1 MPKETFENLKED
13 KKTRI
18 IDGLLDVF
26 YELGYDRVTV
36 SDIVKACKIP
46 RGSFYQ
52 YFDNK
57 FDAFQVLVS
66 TYQMIKMTYL
76 QNLLEDVG
84 KVPFFDLYLDMVE
97 AGLDFAKD
105 YPRLVT
111 MWLTFYHSQDARMH
125 ALWKTFEESGIGYI
139 VELLQKDQEAGY
151 TKKGIDLRAVAKILI
166 HAQGIELIQEF
177 ELDTPIETIRE
188 NIQQYIDIIQYG
200 IKKEASHE

>member
-1 MPKETFENLKED
+1 MPKETFVNLKED

-57 FDAFQVLVS
+57 FDAFQVLVK
-66 TYQMIKMTYL
+66 TYQTIKMTYL
-76 QNLLEDVG
+76 ESLLDDVG

-97 AGLDFAKD
+97 AGLSFAKD

-111 MWLTFYHSQDARMH
+111 MWLAFYHSQDARIN
-125 ALWKTFEESGIGYI
+125 ALWKTFENAGINYI
-139 VELLQKDQEAGY
+139 VELLKKDQEAGY
-151 TKKGIDLRAVAKILI
+151 TKTNIDLRTVAKILV
-166 HAQGIELIQEF
+166 HAQGVELIQEF
-177 ELDTPIETIRE
+177 ELDTPIETLRE
-188 NIQQYIDIIQYG
+188 NIQHYIDIIQYG